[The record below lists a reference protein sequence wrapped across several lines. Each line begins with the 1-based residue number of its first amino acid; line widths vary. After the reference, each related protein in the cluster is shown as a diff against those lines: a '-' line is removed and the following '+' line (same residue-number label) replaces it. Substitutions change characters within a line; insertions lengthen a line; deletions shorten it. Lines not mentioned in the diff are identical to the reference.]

1 MGQAVAVE
9 IEVGEVGEVREPVGE
24 FAEPVVVESKRGE
37 VGEVGQAGREF
48 AEAEVADRVAKHELM
63 KKWCLRA
70 GERQLVVP
78 VEAEEPFRKAL
89 RSLGYGMPRV

>member
-1 MGQAVAVE
+1 LQARDAQPLPE
-9 IEVGEVGEVREPVGE
+9 T
-24 FAEPVVVESKRGE
+24 VESFLLTTERRARALVNTGTALLIE
-37 VGEVGQAGREF
+37 C
-48 AEAEVADRVAKHELM
+48 AEAEVADRVANHELM

>member
-1 MGQAVAVE
+1 MQNGQKEKDGAPRLSYGVSSHV
-9 IEVGEVGEVREPVGE
+9 P
-24 FAEPVVVESKRGE
+24 SC
-37 VGEVGQAGREF
+37 
-48 AEAEVADRVAKHELM
+48 EANHELM

-89 RSLGYGMPRV
+89 HSLGYGMPRV

>member
-1 MGQAVAVE
+1 
-9 IEVGEVGEVREPVGE
+9 
-24 FAEPVVVESKRGE
+24 
-37 VGEVGQAGREF
+37 
-48 AEAEVADRVAKHELM
+48 M

-89 RSLGYGMPRV
+89 HSLGYGMPRV